1 MGGLQSTL
9 REHLN
14 LVSSLK
20 EGENLVGTGGMR
32 FQARGGLCSS

>member
-1 MGGLQSTL
+1 MVGLQSTL

-20 EGENLVGTGGMR
+20 EGENLMGTGGMR
-32 FQARGGLCSS
+32 FLTRGGLCSS